1 LNILPLMAT
10 VAILPVKSFRDAK
23 QRLEP
28 SLEPAPRRLLAEA
41 MFADVLVAL
50 RRSRS
55 IDRIVVVSTDHRAQ
69 SIAGAYGA
77 SLLDEDDR
85 GHNYAA
91 ARGIRLAVEQRADRV
106 LLVPGDCP
114 ALDPAQVDELVAR
127 PIGAPSALIVPDRHG
142 TGTNALLLT
151 PPDVLAPSFGPGSC
165 ERHLAGAAS
174 AGLNHE
180 TVQVPTLALDIDTA
194 EDLEQLRSMLAGTHG
209 GAAHTRGML
218 RRLARGS
225 D

>member
-1 LNILPLMAT
+1 MTT
-10 VAILPVKSFRDAK
+10 VAILPMKSFRDAK

-28 SLEPAPRRLLAEA
+28 TLEPAPRRLLAEA

-55 IDRIVVVSTDHRAQ
+55 IDRIVVVSTDHQAQ

-91 ARGIRLAVEQRADRV
+91 ARGIRLALDEGVERA

-114 ALDPAQVDELVAR
+114 ALDPAQVDALLAR
-127 PIGAPSALIVPDRHG
+127 PIQSPSALIVPDRHG

-151 PPDVLAPSFGPGSC
+151 PPGVLSPSFGPGSC
-165 ERHLAGAAS
+165 ERHLADAGS

-180 TVQVPTLALDIDTA
+180 MVEVPTLALDIDTA
-194 EDLEQLRSMLAGTHG
+194 EDLEELRSVLAGTHG

-225 D
+225 A

>member
-1 LNILPLMAT
+1 MAT
-10 VAILPVKSFRDAK
+10 LAILPVKSFRDAK
-23 QRLEP
+23 QRLDP
-28 SLEPAPRRLLAEA
+28 SLEPGPRRLLAEA

-50 RRSRS
+50 RRARS
-55 IDRIVVVSTDHRAQ
+55 IDRILVVSTDHRAQ

-77 SLLDEDDR
+77 SLLDEDDG

-91 ARGIRLAVEQRADRV
+91 ERGIRHALDGGFERA

-114 ALDPAQVDELVAR
+114 ALDPKHVDELVSR
-127 PIGAPSALIVPDRHG
+127 HTKAPSALIVPDRHG

-151 PPDVLAPSFGPGSC
+151 PPDALAPSFGPGSC
-165 ERHLAGAAS
+165 ERHVAGADS
-174 AGLNHE
+174 AGIGHE
-180 TVQVPTLALDIDTA
+180 VVDVPTLILDIDTA
-194 EDLEQLRSMLAGTHG
+194 EDLEHLSSMLAGMHG

-225 D
+225 S